1 MFRLHYSV
9 GVIMFV
15 LFASIPI
22 NIKDS
27 LAIENL
33 TQWFSSAFEFN
44 NPGAKSMGIG
54 GAFVGKADDATAAVA
69 NPAGL
74 AQLPGLRLYVEGR
87 FTTWDTRFKAWPND
101 PIATPFAF
109 IPPGVIATSTQ
120 EGKINFDDKTDLSFA
135 SISFPVK
142 YEPNNIE
149 FNASIFYNKLANK
162 DTVTT
167 LPVTFQ
173 VNPLS
178 PNPGNAAL
186 MEGFNSDIDL
196 EIDEYGF
203 GMAKS
208 FFKDKLMVG
217 ASISFLLLDIESTW
231 STTYIDSAGINHD
244 PTDAADFDNQF
255 AEIDERDNDVAFRFG
270 VLYRVT
276 DNLMIGGSAQ
286 IMPEFDYETDYILLL
301 DENSATLPAFTDK
314 SSLSVPDVF
323 SLGLSYQITDN
334 WLVSMEGK
342 YIEYSDLMKGFVS
355 FWGADINNFDRDLF
369 DIDDI
374 WETHFGTEYIIHIKE
389 TPVALRLGGWY
400 EPAHSLEY
408 DSVGTVAGAVFP
420 NVGAMFEDLID
431 GGDDVFHYTAGLGI
445 VIKNKLQI
453 DAAADIQDDGNK
465 MTFVISGAYE
475 LF

>member
-1 MFRLHYSV
+1 MKIYNMFRLHYSV

-44 NPGAKSMGIG
+44 NPGAKSKGIG

-87 FTTWDTRFKAWPND
+87 FSTWDTRFKAWPHD
-101 PIATPFAF
+101 PTATPFAF
-109 IPPGVIATSTQ
+109 TPPGVIATSTQ
-120 EGKINFDDKTDLSFA
+120 EAEINFDDMTDLSFA
-135 SISFPVK
+135 SITFPVK
-142 YEPNNIE
+142 YKPYNIE
-149 FNASIFYNKLANK
+149 FNASFFYNKLTNK
-162 DTVTT
+162 DTEIT
-167 LPVTFQ
+167 LPMTFQ

-178 PNPGNAAL
+178 ARPGNAAL
-186 MEGFNSDIDL
+186 MEGFNGDIDL

-203 GMAKS
+203 SMAKS
-208 FFKDKLMVG
+208 FFKDKLMFG
-217 ASISFLLLDIESTW
+217 ASISVLLLDIESTW
-231 STTYIDSAGINHD
+231 STTYIDSAGIQHD
-244 PTDAADFDNQF
+244 PLDTADFDDQF
-255 AEIDERDNDVAFRFG
+255 AKIDDRDKDVAFRFG

-286 IMPEFDYETDYILLL
+286 IMPEFDYDTDYILLL
-301 DENSATLPAFTDK
+301 DENIATLTAFTDK

-334 WLVSMEGK
+334 WGVFVEGK

-355 FWGADINNFDRDLF
+355 LWGADRYNFDRELF
-369 DIDDI
+369 DI
-374 WETHFGTEYIIHIKE
+374 
-389 TPVALRLGGWY
+389 
-400 EPAHSLEY
+400 
-408 DSVGTVAGAVFP
+408 
-420 NVGAMFEDLID
+420 
-431 GGDDVFHYTAGLGI
+431 
-445 VIKNKLQI
+445 
-453 DAAADIQDDGNK
+453 
-465 MTFVISGAYE
+465 
-475 LF
+475 

>member
-1 MFRLHYSV
+1 MKSYNMFRLHYSI
-9 GVIMFV
+9 GVIIFV

-74 AQLPGLRLYVEGR
+74 AQLPGLQLYVEGR
-87 FTTWDTRFKAWPND
+87 LSTWDTRSKAWPND
-101 PIATPFAF
+101 PAATPAAL
-109 IPPGVIATSTQ
+109 GGRAVVTTQ
-120 EGKINFDDKTDLSFA
+120 EGEINFDDITDLSFA

-142 YEPNNIE
+142 YKPYNIE
-149 FNASIFYNKLANK
+149 FNASIFYNKLVNK
-162 DTVTT
+162 DKETT
-167 LPVTFQ
+167 LPITFQ
-173 VNPLS
+173 FM
-178 PNPGNAAL
+178 NPGTLAL
-186 MEGFNSDIDL
+186 ESYNSDLDL

-203 GMAKS
+203 SMAKS

-217 ASISFLLLDIESTW
+217 ASISLALLDIESIW
-231 STTYIDSAGINHD
+231 STNFIGSDGFDHD
-244 PTDAADFDNQF
+244 PGNIFIGGNQS
-255 AEIDERDNDVAFRFG
+255 AEIDERDKDAVFRFG

-286 IMPEFDYETDYILLL
+286 IMPEFDYDVQYIALL
-301 DENSATLPAFTDK
+301 DKNSNPQNFTDK

-334 WLVSMEGK
+334 WLVAIEGK

-355 FWGADINNFDRDLF
+355 FWGADLISINMHHRNQF

-374 WETHFGTEYIIHIKE
+374 WETHLGTEYILNVKE

-408 DSVGTVAGAVFP
+408 DAILRPTDLIPNLGTIL
-420 NVGAMFEDLID
+420 EDFID
-431 GGDDVFHYTAGLGI
+431 GGDDVFHYTAGIGT
-445 VIKNKLQI
+445 VIKNKLRI
-453 DAAADIQDDGNK
+453 DAATDIQNDGNK
-465 MTFVISGAYE
+465 MTFVISGSYE

>member
-1 MFRLHYSV
+1 
-9 GVIMFV
+9 MFV

-33 TQWFSSAFEFN
+33 TQWWSSAFEFN
-44 NPGAKSMGIG
+44 NPGAKRMGIG

-74 AQLPGLRLYVEGR
+74 AQLPGLQLYVEGR
-87 FTTWDTRFKAWPND
+87 FSTWDTRSKAWPND
-101 PIATPFAF
+101 PTAPPFAF
-109 IPPGVIATSTQ
+109 TPPGVIANSTQ
-120 EGKINFDDKTDLSFA
+120 EGKINFADKTDLSFA

-142 YEPNNIE
+142 YKPYNIE
-149 FNASIFYNKLANK
+149 FNASLFYNKLANK
-162 DTVTT
+162 DKETA

-173 VNPLS
+173 INPVS
-178 PNPGNAAL
+178 TRPGNAAL
-186 MEGFNSDIDL
+186 MEGFNSDINL

-203 GMAKS
+203 SMAKS

-217 ASISFLLLDIESTW
+217 ASISVMLLDIESIW
-231 STTYIDSAGINHD
+231 STTFIDSAGINHD
-244 PTDAADFDNQF
+244 PLDTADLDDQF
-255 AEIDERDNDVAFRFG
+255 AVIDERDKDVAFRFG
-270 VLYRVT
+270 ALYRVT
-276 DNLMIGGSAQ
+276 DNLMIGGNAQ
-286 IMPEFDYETDYILLL
+286 IMPEFDYDTNYLLLL
-301 DENSATLPAFTDK
+301 DGITKLPAFTDN
-314 SSLSVPDVF
+314 SSLSIPDVF
-323 SLGLSYQITDN
+323 SLGLSYQITDD
-334 WLVSMEGK
+334 WGVFVEGK

-355 FWGADINNFDRDLF
+355 FLGANRNNFDRDLF

-374 WETHFGTEYIIHIKE
+374 VETHLGTEYTIHIKE

-400 EPAHSLEY
+400 EPAHGLEF

-420 NVGAMFEDLID
+420 NVGTMFEDFID
-431 GGDDVFHYTAGLGI
+431 GGDDVFHYTAGIGT
-445 VIKNKLQI
+445 VIKNKLRI
-453 DAAADIQDDGNK
+453 DAATDIQDDGNK